1 MTDTKSPA
9 DMLEA
14 LGKPFPKT
22 AIKQRRGGGGKSLS
36 YVETHTVINR
46 LNSATNGDWSFHIRD
61 VQWRNDVLMVQGEL
75 TIPGLGTRS
84 GFGVQQVVERA
95 GEDLVKG
102 AASDALKKCATL
114 FGVAL
119 ELYGADYEANVPLQA
134 PQTAR
139 NAPKPRNPN
148 VDPSTFS
155 DRELDAMAR
164 DQGPQH
170 PPAEKKAWEAKSRY
184 LHGIA
189 DHDFLHAVA
198 EVWKFKSWA
207 DVPLNKLVE
216 LDSYLNGKADPA
228 VQPAFDS
235 FRKNWE
241 EQNKKSAMKRQAE
254 LLPGT
259 DVVPNPD
266 RFTQ

>member
-1 MTDTKSPA
+1 MTDTRSPA
-9 DMLEA
+9 EMLEA

-36 YVETHTVINR
+36 YVETHTVIHR

-119 ELYGADYEANVPLQA
+119 ELYGSDYEANMPPQA

-139 NAPKPRNPN
+139 NAPKPANTTPDKGPEKIR
-148 VDPSTFS
+148 V
-155 DRELDAMAR
+155 MAR
-164 DQGPQH
+164 
-170 PPAEKKAWEAKSRY
+170 
-184 LHGIA
+184 
-189 DHDFLHAVA
+189 LHALASEAGLSHDDLRALVLA
-198 EVWKFKSWA
+198 KVDGIESMSDAPV
-207 DVPLNKLVE
+207 DVLVE
-216 LDSYLNGKADPA
+216 LGKRIAADPA
-228 VQPAFDS
+228 PLKQWLA
-235 FRKNWE
+235 K
-241 EQNKKSAMKRQAE
+241 QAE
-254 LLPGT
+254 LIPGE

-266 RFTQ
+266 RFTS

>member
-9 DMLEA
+9 EMLEA

-36 YVETHTVINR
+36 YVETHTVIHR

-119 ELYGADYEANVPLQA
+119 ELYGSDYEANVPPQA

-139 NAPKPRNPN
+139 NAPKPSSATPDTNAPAN
-148 VDPSTFS
+148 L
-155 DRELDAMAR
+155 DRTR
-164 DQGPQH
+164 VT
-170 PPAEKKAWEAKSRY
+170 KALHAEAKKHGFEHID
-184 LHGIA
+184 LHNLIVAKGHESIA
-189 DHDFLHAVA
+189 NAPVEA
-198 EVWKFKSWA
+198 
-207 DVPLNKLVE
+207 LVE
-216 LDSYLNGKADPA
+216 LGKAIKADA
-228 VQPAFDS
+228 GKLKAWLEKQ
-235 FRKNWE
+235 
-241 EQNKKSAMKRQAE
+241 SADQAE
-254 LLPGT
+254 LIPGT
-259 DVVPNPD
+259 DTVPNPD
-266 RFTQ
+266 RFTS

>member
-1 MTDTKSPA
+1 
-9 DMLEA
+9 A

-36 YVETHTVINR
+36 YVETHTVIHR

-119 ELYGADYEANVPLQA
+119 ELYGSDYEANMPPQA

-139 NAPKPRNPN
+139 NAPKPANATPDTN
-148 VDPSTFS
+148 APANL
-155 DRELDAMAR
+155 DRERVL
-164 DQGPQH
+164 
-170 PPAEKKAWEAKSRY
+170 KA
-184 LHGIA
+184 
-189 DHDFLHAVA
+189 LHAEGKKQGLDHSDLHKLIVA
-198 EVWKFKSWA
+198 KGHESMATAPVDA
-207 DVPLNKLVE
+207 LIDL
-216 LDSYLNGKADPA
+216 GKA
-228 VQPAFDS
+228 V
-235 FRKNWE
+235 KNE
-241 EQNKKSAMKRQAE
+241 
-254 LLPGT
+254 
-259 DVVPNPD
+259 PN
-266 RFTQ
+266 R